1 MYKVS
6 ELLGKP
12 LLSLCE
18 AEFLGTIGNI
28 YFDDKMTKGTYLMLF
43 TEEDEIRYL
52 PIIKLISID
61 NEAAVVKTSEG
72 LIEQADGL
80 KNPINSAAF
89 NQDGKSLGII
99 KDIIMDGVKV
109 VSFNI
114 GDETVGASNLI
125 SAGSLLIFNDSG
137 KPIKLKPTPK
147 CKKVAEA
154 TPAIKREIEFPVKT
168 AFAPSYDFLL
178 GKKLQRTILA
188 MDGKI
193 IAREGENVTGDIILN
208 AKKEGK
214 LVILALNAL

>member
-12 LLSLCE
+12 LLSLSE

-28 YFDDKMTKGTYLMLF
+28 YFDDKMTKGTFLMLY
-43 TEEDEIRYL
+43 TLEEDVRFL
-52 PIIKLISID
+52 PITKLINID
-61 NEAAVVKTSEG
+61 NDAAVVKNSEG
-72 LIEQADGL
+72 ITLEENGIV
-80 KNPINSAAF
+80 NPINSHAF

-99 KDIIMDGVKV
+99 KDVIMDGIKV
-109 VSFNI
+109 VSFII
-114 GDETVGASNLI
+114 GEEAVTASNLI

-147 CKKVAEA
+147 REKIKEE
-154 TPAIKREIEFPVKT
+154 TPLKREIQFPVKT

-178 GKKLQRTILA
+178 GKKLQRTIVA
-188 MDGKI
+188 MDGKV
-193 IAREGENVTGDIILN
+193 IAREGENVTGEIIRD